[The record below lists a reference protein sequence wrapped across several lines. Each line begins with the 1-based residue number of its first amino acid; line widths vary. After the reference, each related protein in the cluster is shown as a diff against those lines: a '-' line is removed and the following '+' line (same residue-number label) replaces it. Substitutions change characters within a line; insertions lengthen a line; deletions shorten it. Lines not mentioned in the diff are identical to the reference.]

1 MNQVIHAARPS
12 AAELC
17 NVMESAA
24 RAIEEFSPE
33 QQRDVADEMVKE
45 AFKLY
50 VESKGAGRSMISKEE
65 ARDEVME
72 TLYAAEKIILLPVVC
87 ALLLRLGFDP
97 SRISYGFTAGGV
109 RFGWS
114 DGVSLLKFVGFL
126 HEDAPSADEAR
137 MLMSLGD
144 NATQH

>member
-1 MNQVIHAARPS
+1 MNQATQSTRPS

-17 NVMESAA
+17 NVTESAA

-33 QQRDVADEMVKE
+33 QQRDFAAEMVKE

-50 VESKGAGRSMISKEE
+50 VESKGVGQSVLNEE
-65 ARDEVME
+65 DARDEVLE
-72 TLYAAEKIILLPVVC
+72 ALYTAEKIILLPMICDVLV
-87 ALLLRLGFDP
+87 RVGFDP
-97 SRISYGFTAGGV
+97 SRIFYGFTAGGV
-109 RFGWS
+109 RFGWA

-137 MLMSLGD
+137 MLISLGD